1 VVVFPVG
8 PEGAHLLRND
18 TEEPARLLMLSS
30 RSPGG
35 EICFYP
41 DSGKIGLFGPE
52 LRKVIAAEPELDYF
66 HGEE

>member
-1 VVVFPVG
+1 MWSSSRSAPRALISFATTP
-8 PEGAHLLRND
+8 
-18 TEEPARLLMLSS
+18 EEPARLLMLSS

-52 LRKVIAAEPELDYF
+52 LRK
-66 HGEE
+66 